1 MIMAVVKA
9 RIWRRRVR
17 SSAGSEGVFIPAS
30 VSYLNDR
37 YFTIAVRLS
46 TSWRRPINGYPVPAG
61 PVDREI
67 IINKSRF
74 ITWLRPVSH
83 REDAMAVVEEART
96 RYPDA
101 SHHCYAYLLGNP
113 ASAQAA
119 MNDDGEPSG
128 TAGKPIF
135 NVIQHKGLSDVLV
148 VVIRYFGGVKLGA
161 GGLVRAYAAAAES
174 VLAEVERIE
183 HVPQLEARLEM
194 DFALEQRLRHW
205 VDQHHGKVLD
215 VDYGQRVTLKLS
227 APLEYL
233 HDLEALCAAEQIVL
247 ILI

>member
-1 MIMAVVKA
+1 
-9 RIWRRRVR
+9 
-17 SSAGSEGVFIPAS
+17 
-30 VSYLNDR
+30 
-37 YFTIAVRLS
+37 
-46 TSWRRPINGYPVPAG
+46 
-61 PVDREI
+61 
-67 IINKSRF
+67 
-74 ITWLRPVSH
+74 
-83 REDAMAVVEEART
+83 MAVVEEART

-227 APLEYL
+227 APFEYL

>member
-1 MIMAVVKA
+1 MAVVGQA
-9 RIWRRRVR
+9 R
-17 SSAGSEGVFIPAS
+17 EQ
-30 VSYLNDR
+30 
-37 YFTIAVRLS
+37 
-46 TSWRRPINGYPVPAG
+46 
-61 PVDREI
+61 
-67 IINKSRF
+67 
-74 ITWLRPVSH
+74 
-83 REDAMAVVEEART
+83 
-96 RYPDA
+96 YPDA

-174 VLAEVERIE
+174 VLAEVERVE
-183 HVPQLEARLEM
+183 HVPHFSACLTL

-205 VDQHHGKVLD
+205 ADLHQGQVQGVE
-215 VDYGQRVTLKLS
+215 YGQQVSMTLV
-227 APLEYL
+227 APLE
-233 HDLEALCAAEQIVL
+233 HQEDLQALCAAEQIAL
-247 ILI
+247 ELE

>member
-1 MIMAVVKA
+1 M
-9 RIWRRRVR
+9 
-17 SSAGSEGVFIPAS
+17 
-30 VSYLNDR
+30 
-37 YFTIAVRLS
+37 
-46 TSWRRPINGYPVPAG
+46 
-61 PVDREI
+61 DREI

-74 ITWLRPVSH
+74 ITWLRPVAD
-83 REDAMAVVEEART
+83 RDAAMAVVEEARQL
-96 RYPDA
+96 YPDA
-101 SHHCYAYLLGNP
+101 THHCYAYLLGNP

-174 VLAEVERIE
+174 VLADVERIE
-183 HVPQLEARLEM
+183 HVPHFSASLDM

-205 VDQHHGKVLD
+205 ADQHQGLIVD
-215 VDYGQRVTLKLS
+215 VQYGQKVTLALS
-227 APLEYL
+227 APEE
-233 HDLEALCAAEQIVL
+233 HFADLEALCAAEQIAMRTD
-247 ILI
+247 